1 MAKTIRSDLNLLLA
15 GLHSNKDL
23 IRKFEV
29 YAERLLYKRTK
40 NEFALHVCPSDF
52 VSSVTLKLL
61 NGVIN
66 WDEEQ
71 CSLSCFYFRRIRTDV
86 INLTRRESKFIPAPL
101 ERSGIINDYTG
112 ESDDN
117 ISEPPELIIN
127 PFEENENN
135 EQFDPVEFKEAAL
148 EIFKDYDEAYCVLDE
163 MLKGLKPKEIARS
176 LGLTENKVYYLKRHI
191 KRILN
196 EKFNPINK
204 PGEST
209 PDNNNNGELI

>member
-15 GLHSNKDL
+15 GLYSDKDL

-29 YAERLLYKRTK
+29 YAQRLLYKRTK
-40 NEFALHVCPSDF
+40 NEFALHLCPSDF
-52 VSSVTLKLL
+52 VASVTLKLL
-61 NGVIN
+61 NGIIN

-86 INLTRRESKFIPAPL
+86 INLTRRESKFIPTPL
-101 ERSGIINDYTG
+101 EKSSVINDYTG

-117 ISEPPELIIN
+117 LFEPPELIIN
-127 PFEENENN
+127 PFEDNDDNG
-135 EQFDPVEFKEAAL
+135 QFDPVEFKEAAL
-148 EIFKDYDEAYCVLDE
+148 EIFKDSVEAYCVFDE

-176 LGLTENKVYYLKRHI
+176 LGLTENKVYYLNRHI
-191 KRILN
+191 KRILK
-196 EKFNPINK
+196 EKLNPINN